1 MKIRQARKIGRRA
14 MWGRKADDYLSS
26 IKVQTYTKA
35 LDCGYQIVRR
45 AIRADR
51 KRRKEAGE

>member
-1 MKIRQARKIGRRA
+1 MKLRQAKKIGRRA

-35 LDCGYQIVRR
+35 LDRGYQIVRA